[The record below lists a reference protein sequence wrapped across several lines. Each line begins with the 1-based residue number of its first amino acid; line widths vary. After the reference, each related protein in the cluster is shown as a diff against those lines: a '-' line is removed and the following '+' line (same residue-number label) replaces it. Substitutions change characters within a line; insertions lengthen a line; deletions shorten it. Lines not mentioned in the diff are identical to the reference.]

1 MSPVH
6 AGVRP
11 IRRDAGKTSASLACV
26 LTTSSGTSRM
36 RARLIGRPS
45 HPPAV
50 AAAVTD
56 RAGVVHIWAIRRDLL
71 EAGVTAP
78 ASRPA
83 CGDRIW
89 LWTCE
94 GRAGRSLMVARA
106 SPSFEVLELN
116 CAGVSA
122 FLSGRGRAE
131 ETVMVR
137 RLLTPSEGTGDHH
150 DRADPDRHP

>member
-11 IRRDAGKTSASLACV
+11 VRRRPGKLPASLTCV
-26 LTTSSGTSRM
+26 LTTSSGTSRA
-36 RARLIGRPS
+36 RARLICRRSG
-45 HPPAV
+45 PPAV
-50 AAAVTD
+50 AAAITD
-56 RAGVVHIWAIRRDLL
+56 RAGVVHIWSIRRDLL
-71 EAGVTAP
+71 EAGVSAP

-94 GRAGRSLMVARA
+94 GQAGRSLMVARA

-122 FLSGRGRAE
+122 FLSGQGRAQ